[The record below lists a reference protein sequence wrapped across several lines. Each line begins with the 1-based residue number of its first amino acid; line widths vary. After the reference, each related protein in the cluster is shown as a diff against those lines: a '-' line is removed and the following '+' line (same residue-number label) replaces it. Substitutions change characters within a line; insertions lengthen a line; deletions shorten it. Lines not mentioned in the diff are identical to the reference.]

1 MFVLIP
7 LATLSDESPSEAPP
21 EGVPGIEPD
30 REPDGAPVPDPVPE
44 VTPGAPEPESEPA
57 PKPETVEPEIDF
69 PMGPGISGPDVMPLE
84 IPPPDRGGEI
94 TPLAEYPSP
103 APLPDLEF
111 ATGPARLSDDDGM
124 EHEDEKSGRGRK
136 PARVWPLALIVA
148 VVLGVVAL
156 VVTFAYLRDDSTGS
170 VPDLLT
176 LAADR
181 AGQAPLTV
189 PTREPEQAADYIFE
203 QFGWPLEVPD
213 LQAARLEGVG
223 IDPLAEGVELP
234 VLHYRT
240 PANERVTVYAFDYA
254 FLDAAERQ
262 VQLAPAVYAHLADP
276 EALDV
281 RRQHSRYLVVW
292 RRRAAIYAAVTPSND
307 AAQAISEEVRTDG
320 AQADG

>member
-1 MFVLIP
+1 MFVLLP
-7 LATLSDESPSEAPP
+7 LATLSDESPPEAVPGTEPDEAPGGDPAPEVAPDPAPETEPEAPP
-21 EGVPGIEPD
+21 
-30 REPDGAPVPDPVPE
+30 A
-44 VTPGAPEPESEPA
+44 TPTPI
-57 PKPETVEPEIDF
+57 EPEIDL
-69 PMGPGISGPDVMPLE
+69 PTGPGISGPDVMPLE

-94 TPLAEYPSP
+94 APLAEYPAP
-103 APLPDLEF
+103 ASLPDLEF
-111 ATGPARLSDDDGM
+111 ATGPPRPSDDDAM
-124 EHEDEKSGRGRK
+124 EAEDDKAARGRK
-136 PARVWPLALIVA
+136 AARVWPLALIVA
-148 VVLGVVAL
+148 VVLTVVAL
-156 VVTFAYLRDDSTGS
+156 VVTFAYLSDDTTGS

-203 QFGWPLEVPD
+203 QFGWPLEVPA

-307 AAQAISEEVRTDG
+307 AAQAISEEVRTNG
-320 AQADG
+320 